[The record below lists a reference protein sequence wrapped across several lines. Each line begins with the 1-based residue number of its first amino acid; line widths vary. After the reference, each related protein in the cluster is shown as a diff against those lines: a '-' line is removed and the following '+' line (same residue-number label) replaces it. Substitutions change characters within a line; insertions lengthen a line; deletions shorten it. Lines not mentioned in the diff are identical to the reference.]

1 MPNKKITGLVG
12 GTGGY
17 VLAKGLSDYTDTFD
31 VSMIYSTADDGGSA
45 RTLVYEFG
53 LLPFSDSIQLIMA
66 LSPAHDDHV
75 TDVLSQLIAHRFSN
89 TNSFEGQRTGNLIY
103 AALTEILGSEQKAI
117 YFIAHDLLHIKG
129 HVIPVTYDKSRLVA
143 EYANG
148 KQMKGESSI
157 DVPKYKWQAKHKI
170 TSLFYDPPVKAN
182 SEAVNRILDS
192 DLIVLGPGDVFTSV
206 LPNVVCDGIAQA
218 LRDTDAEIV
227 YVSNLMSKW
236 GQTNHYASVAKLIDV
251 MNSYISTSDNNY
263 IDYCLVNDSD
273 IKQTMSKAYLDY
285 ADNDVV
291 EIEDDCTNSHNGTVI
306 VRADVLSDQHVVK
319 AKGDKLSRSLIR
331 HSPEKLAKALIEI
344 IA

>member
-1 MPNKKITGLVG
+1 MPKKKITGLVG

-17 VLAKGLSDYTDTFD
+17 VLAKGLSDYTDRFD
-31 VSMIYSTADDGGSA
+31 ISMIYSTADDGGSA

-66 LSPAHDDHV
+66 LSPVHDDHV
-75 TDVLSQLIAHRFSN
+75 TDVLSQLVSHRFSN

-117 YFIAHDLLHIKG
+117 SFIAHDLLHIQG
-129 HVIPVTYDKSRLVA
+129 RVIPVTYDKSQLVA

-157 DVPKYKWQAKHKI
+157 DVPKYKWQANHRI
-170 TSLFYDPPVKAN
+170 TSLFYDPDVQAN
-182 SEAVNRILDS
+182 PDAVDRILDS

-206 LPNVVCDGIAQA
+206 LPNVVCHGIAQA

-236 GQTNHYASVAKLIDV
+236 GQTNHYATVSKLIDV
-251 MNSYISTSDNNY
+251 MNSYISTDTQNY
-263 IDYCLVNDSD
+263 IDYCLVNNSD
-273 IKQTMSKAYLDY
+273 IKKTMAKAYYDY

-291 EIEDDCTNSHNGTVI
+291 AIEDDCESIHNGTQI
-306 VRADVLSDQHVVK
+306 VRADVLSDQHVIKV
-319 AKGDKLSRSLIR
+319 KGDKLIRSLIR
-331 HSPEKLAKALIEI
+331 HSPEKLAKALIDI
-344 IA
+344 IT